1 MQQFLGFIVNHWLLF
16 LALVVIVA
24 MLIMTMARARLLGFQ
39 ELKAGDAV
47 QLINHKDPLV
57 LDVRE
62 ADEYKNGHIQG
73 AVHIPVGELEERIDE
88 LQTSRERPILI
99 YCRAGQ
105 RSAQAAAVLKRREFS
120 QIYKLD
126 GGIMAWQAAH
136 LPVGHPD

>member
-1 MQQFLGFIVNHWLLF
+1 MQQFFGFIFNHWLLF

-24 MLIMTMARARLLGFQ
+24 MLSMTMVRARLLGFQ

-62 ADEYKNGHIQG
+62 TDEYQSGHIQG
-73 AVHIPVGELEERIDE
+73 AVHIPVGELEDRVDE
-88 LQTSRERPILI
+88 LQDSRERPILI

-136 LPVGHPD
+136 LPVGRQG